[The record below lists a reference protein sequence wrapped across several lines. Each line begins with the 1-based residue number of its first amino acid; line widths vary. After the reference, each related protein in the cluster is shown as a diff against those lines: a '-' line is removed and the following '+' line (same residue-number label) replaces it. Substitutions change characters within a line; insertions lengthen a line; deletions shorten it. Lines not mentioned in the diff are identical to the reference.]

1 MSTTAEEPTA
11 STAQRQKVSWTHRI
25 GLDRYSALYLLGIFM
40 IFFSLTQDQFL
51 TWTSIQLVLSEK
63 AVVGILALAFLIPLT
78 TNTFDL
84 SIGAM
89 LSLSLVLTSWLGVNT
104 DFPAGINA
112 LLALAAC
119 GAFGFLSGFVVVKW
133 RVNSFIATLGMSQI
147 IAAVVL
153 WTGDNRQITGAFSDT
168 YREWGIKQVFG
179 LPLYFYYLL
188 IVGLIL
194 WYVLEHTPVGRYMFA
209 TGGNPEAARLSGVRT
224 DRLIWASLVASALVA
239 GFAGIVQGWKQP
251 IFANQIGPPLL
262 FPAIA
267 AVFFGASQIKGRPN
281 VWGTIIA
288 MYTLAFGVKGLQLR
302 FPTNSFWIEPLF
314 EGVALILA
322 VAVASRQGIVKIR
335 RAATAEASEDDPDDS
350 DDEGD
355 PA

>member
-1 MSTTAEEPTA
+1 MKAN
-11 STAQRQKVSWTHRI
+11 WTHRI
-25 GLDRYSALYLLGIFM
+25 GLDRFSALYLLGLFVL
-40 IFFSLTQDQFL
+40 FFWATEPQFL

-89 LSLSLVLTSWLGVNT
+89 MSLSLVITSWLGVNT
-104 DFPAGINA
+104 GYPAGVNA
-112 LLALAAC
+112 LIALGAC
-119 GAFGFLSGFVVVKW
+119 AAFGFASGFVVVKW

-147 IAAVVL
+147 IAAVIL
-153 WTGDNRQITGAFSDT
+153 SISSNAQIVGAFSDT
-168 YREWGIKQVFG
+168 YREFGIKEIFG
-179 LPLYFYYLL
+179 LPLYFYYLI

-194 WYVLEHTPVGRYMFA
+194 WYLLEHTPVGRYMFA

-224 DRLIWASLVASALVA
+224 DRLIWGSLVFSALVA

-267 AVFFGASQIKGRPN
+267 AVFFGASQIKGRAN

-288 MYTLAFGVKGLQLR
+288 MYALAFGVKGLQLR

-314 EGVALILA
+314 EGVALIIA
-322 VAVASRQGIVKIR
+322 VALASRQGIIKIR
-335 RAATAEASEDDPDDS
+335 REATAEAEEPGAAENGSAADHS
-350 DDEGD
+350 
-355 PA
+355 